1 MENELVNAERAEDVD
16 FVLRAQNSF
25 KSAKQEEMLVYSFM
39 YHRTIYSFAIGK
51 AETNKCAFGAHK
63 DNHDWS
69 VYGIIKGKMMPVYA
83 KLFRLNELGCKSCY
97 DLAEAETWAFE
108 LVYDIIEDG
117 KLEARTVEPRRKQDN
132 KVVFS
137 IDEVTTVDN
146 LAKGNFEKKDFHR
159 GAFPSFLQ
167 KVKNAA
173 SMNELPSFMERKLQ
187 KAFLDKAKE
196 FAVVINGHEFDFS
209 SRADYKHA
217 NVIPRKTRKGLLL
230 NPKYQQLSLF

>member
-25 KSAKQEEMLVYSFM
+25 KSANKEEMLVYSFM
-39 YHRTIYSFAIGK
+39 FHRTIYSFAIGE
-51 AETNKCAFGAHK
+51 AGSNECAFGAHK
-63 DNHDWS
+63 ANHDWF

-83 KLFRLNELGCKSCY
+83 KLFKLNKLGARSCY

-108 LVYDIIEDG
+108 LVYDLIESG
-117 KLEARTVEPRRKQDN
+117 KLEARTVEPRRKQE

-146 LAKGNFEKKDFHR
+146 LARGKFGKEDFHR
-159 GAFPSFLQ
+159 GAFPTFLQ
-167 KVKNAA
+167 KVKDAA
-173 SMNELPSFMERKLQ
+173 SMEELPNFMERKLQ
-187 KAFLDKAKE
+187 KAFLNKAKE
-196 FAVVINGHEFDFS
+196 FSLVINGHQFDFTNH
-209 SRADYKHA
+209 ADYKHA
-217 NVIPRKTRKGLLL
+217 NIVPRKTRKGLLL